1 MQKNCRESC
10 YKKTYREPE
19 HRLISDQNQEFYDL
33 SARDANGK
41 VFSMENLEGYVTVI
55 VNAARVC
62 RE

>member
-1 MQKNCRESC
+1 MHKNCRESC

-19 HRLISDQNQEFYDL
+19 HRLVANDQEFYDM

-41 VFSMENLEGYVTVI
+41 ELSMENFEGYVTVI